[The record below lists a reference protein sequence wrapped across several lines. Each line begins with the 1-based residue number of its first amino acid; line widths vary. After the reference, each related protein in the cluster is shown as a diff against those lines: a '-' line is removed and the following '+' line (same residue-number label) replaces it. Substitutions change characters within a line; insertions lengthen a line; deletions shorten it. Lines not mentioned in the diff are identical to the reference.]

1 MSRLSGPRKLLAA
14 LAIVL
19 VLAGI
24 LIAVLGGSG
33 HPPTGRNLPW
43 QHARRA
49 QQAPSA
55 QGAQRARGARPA
67 GPTPQA
73 PGAPRGHAVKPSK
86 RAGQAQQA
94 AAGELAVAAGY
105 LGMSRRRLASNLRS
119 GRSLA
124 ELAAASGRSVAGLEQ
139 RLVAA
144 RTSASHHKV
153 ASARV
158 RKGVARAVRRHRVVL
173 VGASVRVASD
183 YLGVPARTLR
193 RQLRDGRTL
202 AQIASSTPG
211 RSTSGLIAAL
221 LAARARVLDRARAAG
236 RITAAAERRLLSSAR
251 ARIAAQV
258 SRPSLR

>member
-1 MSRLSGPRKLLAA
+1 
-14 LAIVL
+14 
-19 VLAGI
+19 
-24 LIAVLGGSG
+24 
-33 HPPTGRNLPW
+33 
-43 QHARRA
+43 
-49 QQAPSA
+49 
-55 QGAQRARGARPA
+55 
-67 GPTPQA
+67 
-73 PGAPRGHAVKPSK
+73 
-86 RAGQAQQA
+86 
-94 AAGELAVAAGY
+94 
-105 LGMSRRRLASNLRS
+105 
-119 GRSLA
+119 
-124 ELAAASGRSVAGLEQ
+124 
-139 RLVAA
+139 
-144 RTSASHHKV
+144 
-153 ASARV
+153 
-158 RKGVARAVRRHRVVL
+158 VL